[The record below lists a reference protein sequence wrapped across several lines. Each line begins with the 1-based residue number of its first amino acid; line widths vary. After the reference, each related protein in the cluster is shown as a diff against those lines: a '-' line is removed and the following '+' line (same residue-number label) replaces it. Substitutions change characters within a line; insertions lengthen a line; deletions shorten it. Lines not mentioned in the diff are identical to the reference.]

1 MTTINAN
8 LSEYSETTKVLLGDI
23 NEALLRYDKNPQ
35 DQFSRRAYVKAVF
48 SYIEGHLYQ
57 FKQFMISLE
66 TIMSPCKIPV
76 GNFRIALFT
85 TAEVHIL
92 KERSYIAK
100 SNGTAEERFSAISLQ
115 DNIQFTYHLLE
126 KTLEINFRL
135 DCSGIGWQALQKA
148 QNIRNRITHPKK
160 SADLIVSDQDIVVV
174 GNAAH
179 WYEQTTHTCTTE
191 IVEKASA
198 NKLRIKNTDK
208 DIEEIKDRFRNYQDL
223 G

>member
-1 MTTINAN
+1 MSAICEE
-8 LSEYSETTKVLLGDI
+8 LSEYSETTKILLCDI
-23 NEALLRYDKNPQ
+23 TEALRLYNKNPL

-66 TIMSPCKIPV
+66 TIMNPYKLPG
-76 GNFRIALFT
+76 GNSRIGLFT
-85 TAEVHIL
+85 TAEVHVL
-92 KERSYIAK
+92 KERTYIAK
-100 SNGTAEERFSAISLQ
+100 SNGTAEERFSMLNLQ

-126 KTLEINFRL
+126 KTLEINFQL
-135 DCSGIGWQALQKA
+135 DCRGAGWQALREA

-160 SADLIVSDQDIVVV
+160 SSELIVSDQDIAVV

-179 WYEQTTHTCTTE
+179 WYEQTTHNCTTE

-208 DIEEIKDRFRNYQDL
+208 DIEKIKDRFRNFQDL
-223 G
+223 I